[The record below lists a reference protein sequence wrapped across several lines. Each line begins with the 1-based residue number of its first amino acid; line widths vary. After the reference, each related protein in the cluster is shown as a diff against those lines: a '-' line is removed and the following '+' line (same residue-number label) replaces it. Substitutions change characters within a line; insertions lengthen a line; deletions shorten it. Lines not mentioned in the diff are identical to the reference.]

1 MWQNCYAE
9 RAMRLLI
16 DADGLIYRCGF
27 AVEKTKYLV
36 TDPIEN
42 NYAVLTGCDNSRDAN
57 DFIKQTDPDS
67 TKNLLLWSRKEFE
80 PVENAYHLINQVID
94 SMPEHDTRE
103 LWLSPSVGNFREQ
116 IAKQAKY
123 KGNRDYANRP
133 KYYRE
138 LTEYLIDRFG
148 AKYTEGQ
155 EADDELG
162 IRATEEGDRA
172 LIVSFDKDL
181 LQIPGRHYNWV
192 TKETTE
198 ISPKDAALNFYAQIL
213 SGDPVDNVPGLPG
226 IGSVKARKILSGVVS
241 PSDAWERVKEA
252 YINEFGDDGIKYALE
267 TARLVYVRRKR
278 NELWEPPVK
287 KRSEAA

>member
-1 MWQNCYAE
+1 MK
-9 RAMRLLI
+9 LLI
-16 DADGLIYRCGF
+16 DADGLVYRCGF

-36 TDPIEN
+36 TYGKKEDEEEFVEYCEDHKRAKEVAGEFGYI
-42 NYAVLTGCDNSRDAN
+42 
-57 DFIKQTDPDS
+57 
-67 TKNLLLWSRKEFE
+67 WSRKEFE
-80 PVENAYHLINQVID
+80 PIENALHLINQVMD
-94 SMPEHDTRE
+94 GMPEHDSRE
-103 LWLSPSVGNFREQ
+103 LWLTPSVGNFREQ

-148 AKYTEGQ
+148 ARYTEGQ
-155 EADDELG
+155 EADDEIG
-162 IRATEEGDRA
+162 IRATEEGNRA

-192 TKETTE
+192 TKETAT
-198 ISPKDAALNFYAQIL
+198 ISGKDAALNFYAQIL

-226 IGSVKARKILSGVVS
+226 IGSVKARKILAGVVS
-241 PSDAWERVKEA
+241 PVDAWERVIKA
-252 YINEFGDDGIKYALE
+252 YTEEFGNEGKEIALE

-278 NELWEPPVK
+278 GEIWEPPTVQ
-287 KRSEAA
+287 AAAA

>member
-1 MWQNCYAE
+1 MT
-9 RAMRLLI
+9 RLLI
-16 DADGLIYRCGF
+16 DADGLVYRCGF

-36 TDPIEN
+36 THPIEN
-42 NYAVLTGCDNSRDAN
+42 NYAVLSSCDNHRSAN
-57 DFIKQTDPDS
+57 DLIEHEDPDS

-94 SMPEHDTRE
+94 GMPEHDSRE
-103 LWLSPSVGNFREQ
+103 LWLTPSVGNFREQ

-148 AKYTEGQ
+148 ARYTEGQ
-155 EADDELG
+155 EADDEIG
-162 IRATEEGDRA
+162 IRATEEGNRA

-192 TKETTE
+192 TKETAT
-198 ISPKDAALNFYAQIL
+198 ISGKDAALNFYAQIL

-226 IGSVKARKILSGVVS
+226 IGSVKARKILAGVVS
-241 PSDAWERVKEA
+241 PVDAWERVIKA
-252 YINEFGDDGIKYALE
+252 YTEEFGNEGKEIALE

-278 NELWEPPVK
+278 GEIWEPPTVQ
-287 KRSEAA
+287 AAAA